1 MIALHGLIFII
12 ACLVLVISGTLLI
25 KALPKIASYLK
36 ISGFVIG
43 FILIAL
49 STSAPE
55 LFIGITSALNRTP
68 ILSLGDVL
76 GSNIINLT
84 LVIGLVAIFARG
96 IQVKGKVVK
105 RDLFYTF
112 IITLLPLFLML
123 DRQLSRLDGIVLLL
137 VFLFYLISLL
147 SQKRNRVENAL
158 KISRKEFF
166 KNCFLFSIGII
177 LLLISAQ
184 AIVHFGSLLAL
195 ELGLPLIL
203 IGIAIVALG
212 TSLPELTFQ
221 INAVIAKR
229 EEMALGDLL
238 GSVSANSALVL
249 GIVAIICPID
259 ITDFSLFLVVAGFLI
274 IALILFTIL
283 VRTKEKL
290 TWKEGMI
297 LIFLYIIFIFVEFS
311 VK

>member
-1 MIALHGLIFII
+1 MLALNIIIFII
-12 ACLVLVISGTLLI
+12 ACLILVISGTLLI
-25 KALPKIASYLK
+25 RSLPKMASYLK

-49 STSAPE
+49 STSIPE

-76 GSNIINLT
+76 GSNVINLT
-84 LVIGLVAIFARG
+84 LVIGLVVIFARG
-96 IQVKGKVVK
+96 IQVKGKVIK

-137 VFLFYLISLL
+137 VFLIYLISLL
-147 SQKRNRVENAL
+147 SQKRNRTKNVSN
-158 KISRKEFF
+158 ISRKEFL
-166 KNCFLFSIGII
+166 KSSLIFSLGII

-184 AIVHFGSLLAL
+184 VIVHFGSLLAL

-221 INAVIAKR
+221 INAVRAKR

-249 GIVAIICPID
+249 GIVALIYPIT

-274 IALILFTIL
+274 AALILFTIL

-290 TWKEGMI
+290 TWKEGLI
-297 LIFLYIIFIFVEFS
+297 LVFLYIIFIIVEFS